1 MADITARILELLAL
15 LQTGRPYNGDELAA
29 RLGVPPRTL
38 RRDIARLRAIGYPVQ
53 TRTGPGG
60 YYRLVAGSTMPPVAF
75 DDQEA
80 VATVVA
86 LTELAAGASGG
97 GGVASSAAARALD
110 KLKQVLPERL
120 QPRVTALRTSL
131 EAAVRPAPGID
142 VETMT
147 ALAEAI
153 GRRAPVTFGY
163 VKASGQPGVR
173 RVEPHR
179 QVHLDGHWYLL
190 GWDLDRC
197 DWRVFR
203 LDRLSRLQVDE
214 QLFEARPLPVG
225 WALDHLR
232 RGANRDRQ
240 RVVLV
245 VAAPLITVVEA
256 FRYHDAE
263 FEQIGDGIVIT
274 VLVDAWQQVLPSLAF
289 LDANFTVVEPQ
300 AFGTG
305 PRDFREHG
313 E

>member
-1 MADITARILELLAL
+1 MSDITARMLELLAL
-15 LQTGRPYNGDELAA
+15 LQAGRPYNGDELAA
-29 RLGVPPRTL
+29 RLGIPPRTL
-38 RRDIARLRAIGYPVQ
+38 RRDIARLRTIGYPVE

-75 DDQEA
+75 DDEEA

-97 GGVASSAAARALD
+97 GAVDSAAARALD
-110 KLKQVLPERL
+110 KLRQVLPERL
-120 QPRVTALRTSL
+120 QPRVTALRTSR
-131 EAAVRPAPGID
+131 ETAVRPAPGID
-142 VETMT
+142 VGAMT

-153 GRRAPVTFGY
+153 GRRAAVTFGY
-163 VKASGQPGVR
+163 VKASGQAGVR

-179 QVHLDGHWYLL
+179 QVHLDFHWYLL
-190 GWDLDRC
+190 GWDLDRS

-214 QLFEARPLPVG
+214 QIFEARPLPVG

-263 FEQIGDGIVIT
+263 FEQIGDGIVTT

-300 AFGTG
+300 AFGAG
-305 PRDFREHG
+305 PRHFREHG